1 MAKNELKIRGCDF
14 WGNYKGFKVYKCY
27 SKTAPKDYDGIVF
40 AVGND
45 LYLAGTWIGR
55 VTDDGS
61 VTDWYPEKAQKKRV
75 VEEKATVSVVKES
88 NVDDILAGSW
98 KRSVEDLV
106 GEKFSGDIKYSE

>member
-1 MAKNELKIRGCDF
+1 MAKNELKIKGCDF

-55 VTDDGS
+55 VTDGGS
-61 VTDWYPEKAQKKRV
+61 VTDWYPEKAQTKRV
-75 VEEKATVSVVKES
+75 VEEKEVK
-88 NVDDILAGSW
+88 VDEGDVDKVLANSW
-98 KRSVEDLV
+98 KRTVDDLISHRFSVDN
-106 GEKFSGDIKYSE
+106 IKYSE

>member
-1 MAKNELKIRGCDF
+1 MAKNELKIPSCDF

-27 SKTAPKDYDGIVF
+27 SKTLPKGYDGVVF

-55 VTDDGS
+55 VTDGGA

-75 VEEKATVSVVKES
+75 VEEKREIKVEEAD
-88 NVDDILAGSW
+88 VDKVLANSW
-98 KRSVEDLV
+98 KRTVDDLIGNRFSVDN
-106 GEKFSGDIKYSE
+106 IKYSE